1 MRKVYGVNHHFL
13 NAKIGT
19 VPIAGSVLE
28 FKVSDLITEKTLTPI
43 ETKELV
49 NGFKVLEVS
58 TRSNTRIGR
67 ALSAFNLQYKGTK
80 LECVYQSSKVY
91 EKKLSGGETEV
102 VQAEY
107 EISPYKA
114 KLRANSYKKLYGN
127 HIGYLV
133 TDVLCK
139 GESKVP
145 LNPPFYLYDVMY
157 AQALFSNLI
166 TLLKTSDECMRVDKI
181 NAFFIK
187 LNKYEGFTDM
197 YQSKSVTG
205 NCQARSLALVCAL
218 HKYRLLEGFIAN
230 PQRLLKFY

>member
-1 MRKVYGVNHHFL
+1 MRKVYVINHHFID
-13 NAKIGT
+13 AKINIIP
-19 VPIAGSVLE
+19 VAGSVLE
-28 FKVSDLITEKTLTPI
+28 FKVSDLITEKILAPI

-49 NGFKVLEVS
+49 NNSKVLEVS
-58 TRSNTRIGR
+58 TRSNVRLGR
-67 ALSAFNLQYKGTK
+67 ALSAFNLQYKGTR
-80 LECVYQSSKVY
+80 LECFYQASKVY

-102 VQAEY
+102 VLAEY

-133 TDVLCK
+133 TDVLRQ

-157 AQALFSNLI
+157 AQALFSNLF
-166 TLLKTSDECMRVDKI
+166 TLLKTSDADMRVDKI
-181 NAFFIK
+181 NTFFIK

-197 YQSKSVTG
+197 YQSKSATG

-218 HKYRLLEGFIAN
+218 HKYGLLEGFIAN
-230 PQRLLKFY
+230 PQLLLKFY